1 MALLAAEEADWRR
14 SNNRTYPSCPD
25 VTTTVPSAVR
35 WDRSV
40 IGPACARDTVC
51 TNESVEGSY
60 VWTEEL
66 ERAHEMGGEDEEEG
80 RRAELLLPL
89 CGPDATW
96 RMYSPSS
103 EEERGGG
110 GGWWGNC

>member
-1 MALLAAEEADWRR
+1 MALLALLVVAEEADWRR

-35 WDRSV
+35 WDRSE
-40 IGPACARDTVC
+40 IGPACARGTVC
-51 TNESVEGSY
+51 TNESVAGSC

-66 ERAHEMGGEDEEEG
+66 ERAHEMGGADEDEEEG

-103 EEERGGG
+103 
-110 GGWWGNC
+110 